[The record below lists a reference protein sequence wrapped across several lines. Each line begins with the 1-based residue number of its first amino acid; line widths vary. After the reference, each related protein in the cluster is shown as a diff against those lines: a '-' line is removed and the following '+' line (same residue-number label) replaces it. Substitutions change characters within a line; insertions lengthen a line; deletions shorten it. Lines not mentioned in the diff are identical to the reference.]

1 MIRPA
6 TLILFVLS
14 VVSGGALFGV
24 AFEVSA
30 LEERLF
36 VLNEQITDDRDAV
49 HVLRAEWSYLN
60 QPERL
65 EGLSQRYLELQPLDG
80 NQIAVIAAVPGQP
93 ETPAVPEEAA
103 PIEAQPLEAQL
114 ASALAARPKAKP
126 PAPRPPARH
135 VRLTTQQ
142 APPRTTPAADSE
154 AAETAAL
161 DAALRAI
168 LGTSAS
174 NSGGARR

>member
-14 VVSGGALFGV
+14 VVSGGVLFGV

-36 VLNEQITDDRDAV
+36 VLNQEITEDRDAI

-65 EGLSQRYLELQPLDG
+65 EGLSQRYLDLQPLESS
-80 NQIAVIAAVPGQP
+80 QLVVIAAVPARP
-93 ETPAVPEEAA
+93 DAVRA
-103 PIEAQPLEAQL
+103 PTEIAPVEPPSLEAL
-114 ASALAARPKAKP
+114 TARALNARPKTKP
-126 PAPRPPARH
+126 AAPRPPARH
-135 VRLTTQQ
+135 VRLASQKTSPGSPPGNSA
-142 APPRTTPAADSE
+142 APE
-154 AAETAAL
+154 KAAL

-168 LGTSAS
+168 LGNTAS
-174 NSGGARR
+174 NAGGARR